1 MTNEDGKRKIVD
13 TALQMFN
20 QRGCKGVTMDD
31 IAQELHISK
40 RTLYETFANKEEL
53 LAECLMGVHDEIEA
67 MHHKFF
73 DKADEPWLVALYML
87 RVNACFSHQYHKLIE
102 DAERY
107 YPEIHD
113 RFFKIQTSAFRTMVE
128 RGMHYAQ
135 EKHYLRE
142 GVDIQLSVDFIC
154 DLVQRHR
161 FSEFSDS
168 AEYARRIKDIGFT
181 YVRGM
186 MTLDTIRRYEEH
198 EADYG
203 QMFRETDTENL

>member
-1 MTNEDGKRKIVD
+1 MANEENRKKIVD

-20 QRGCKGVTMDD
+20 SRGCKGVTMDD

-53 LAECLMGVHDEIEA
+53 LAECLTGVHDEIETL
-67 MHHKFF
+67 HRNFF
-73 DKADEPWLVALYML
+73 SKADEPLLVALYMM
-87 RVNACFSHQYHKLIE
+87 RVNAGFTHKYLKVIE

-113 RFFKIQTSAFRTMVE
+113 RFFKIQTSGFRSMVE
-128 RGMHYAQ
+128 RGMLYAQ
-135 EKHYLRE
+135 EKNYLRE
-142 GVDIQLSVDFIC
+142 GVDIQLSADFIC

-168 AEYARRIKDIGFT
+168 KDYARRIKDIGFT

-186 MTLDTIRRYEEH
+186 MTIETIRRYEEH
-198 EADYG
+198 EQEYE
-203 QMFRETDTENL
+203 QLINEIENR

>member
-1 MTNEDGKRKIVD
+1 MANEDYKKKIVE

-20 QRGCKGVTMDD
+20 SRGCKGVTMDD

-53 LAECLMGVHDEIEA
+53 LAECVMGMHEEVEA
-67 MHHKFF
+67 MHRNFF
-73 DKADEPWLVALYML
+73 EKVDEPLLVALYMM
-87 RVNACFSHQYHKLIE
+87 RVNAGFTYKYQKVIE

-113 RFFKIQTSAFRTMVE
+113 RFFKIYTSAFRTMVE
-128 RGMHYAQ
+128 RGILYAR
-135 EKHYLRE
+135 EKNYLRE
-142 GVDIQLSVDFIC
+142 GVDIQLAADFIC

-161 FSEFSDS
+161 LSEFVDS
-168 AEYARRIKDIGFT
+168 TEYARRITDICFT

-198 EADYG
+198 ESLYG
-203 QMFRETDTENL
+203 QLFNGVIDNKE

>member
-1 MTNEDGKRKIVD
+1 MTTEENREKIVD

-20 QRGCKGVTMDD
+20 SRGCKGVTMDD

-53 LAECLMGVHDEIEA
+53 LAECLMRVHDEVDA

-73 DKADEPWLVALYML
+73 AKADEPLLVALYMM
-87 RVNACFSHQYHKLIE
+87 RVNAGFTHRYQKVIE

-113 RFFKIQTSAFRTMVE
+113 RFFKIHTSVFRSMVE
-128 RGMHYAQ
+128 HGMKYAQ
-135 EKHYLRE
+135 ENNYLRE
-142 GVDIQLSVDFIC
+142 GVDIQLSTDFIC

-168 AEYARRIKDIGFT
+168 TEYARRIKDIGFT

-186 MTLDTIRRYEEH
+186 MTIDTIKRYEEH
-198 EADYG
+198 ESEYG
-203 QMFRETDTENL
+203 QLFNGAVSNL

>member
-1 MTNEDGKRKIVD
+1 MATEENKKKIVD

-20 QRGCKGVTMDD
+20 NRGCKGVTMDD

-73 DKADEPWLVALYML
+73 AKADEPLLVALYMM
-87 RVNACFSHQYHKLIE
+87 RVNAGFTHRYQKVIE

-113 RFFKIQTSAFRTMVE
+113 RFFKIQTSGFRSMIE
-128 RGMHYAQ
+128 RGMVYAK
-135 EKHYLRE
+135 EKNYLRD
-142 GVDIQLSVDFIC
+142 GVDIKLAADFIC
-154 DLVQRHR
+154 DLVQQHR

-168 AEYARRIKDIGFT
+168 TEYARRIKDIGFT

-186 MTLDTIRRYEEH
+186 MTIETIRRYEEH
-198 EADYG
+198 EAEYG
-203 QMFRETDTENL
+203 LLINEMDNNK

>member
-1 MTNEDGKRKIVD
+1 MTNEENRKKIVD
-13 TALQMFN
+13 TALEMFN
-20 QRGCKGVTMDD
+20 RRGCKGVTMDD

-53 LAECLMGVHDEIEA
+53 LAKCLMEVHNEIESL
-67 MHHKFF
+67 HHKFF
-73 DKADEPWLVALYML
+73 AKADEPLLVALYMM
-87 RVNACFSHQYHKLIE
+87 RVNAGFTHQYQKVID

-113 RFFKIQTSAFRTMVE
+113 RFFKIQTSGFRSMVE
-128 RGMHYAQ
+128 RGMLYAQ
-135 EKHYLRE
+135 QKNYLRE
-142 GVDIQLSVDFIC
+142 GVDIQLSADFIC

-168 AEYARRIKDIGFT
+168 NEYARRIKDIGFT

-186 MTLDTIRRYEEH
+186 MTIETIHHYEEH
-198 EADYG
+198 EHEYE
-203 QMFRETDTENL
+203 RLINEIEK

>member
-1 MTNEDGKRKIVD
+1 MANEDHKKKIVD

-20 QRGCKGVTMDD
+20 SRGCKGVTMDD

-53 LAECLMGVHDEIEA
+53 LSECVMSMHEEVEA
-67 MHHKFF
+67 MHRNFF
-73 DKADEPWLVALYML
+73 EKVDEPLLVALYMM
-87 RVNACFSHQYHKLIE
+87 RVNASFSYKYQKVIE

-113 RFFKIQTSAFRTMVE
+113 RFFKIHTSAFHTMVE
-128 RGMHYAQ
+128 HGIMYAK
-135 EKHYLRE
+135 ERNYLRD
-142 GVDIQLSVDFIC
+142 GVDIQLATDFIC

-161 FSEFSDS
+161 LSDFENS
-168 AEYARRIKDIGFT
+168 MQYARRIKDIGFT

-186 MTLDTIRRYEEH
+186 MTIDTIRRYEDH
-198 EADYG
+198 ESEYG
-203 QMFRETDTENL
+203 QLFNEELDIKK

>member
-1 MTNEDGKRKIVD
+1 MTTEENREKIVD

-20 QRGCKGVTMDD
+20 SRGCKGVTMDD

-53 LAECLMGVHDEIEA
+53 LAECLMCVHNEIEA

-73 DKADEPWLVALYML
+73 TKFDEPLLVALYMM
-87 RVNACFSHQYHKLIE
+87 RVNAGFTHQYQKVIE

-113 RFFKIQTSAFRTMVE
+113 RFFKIQTSGFRSMVE
-128 RGMHYAQ
+128 RGMRYAQ
-135 EKHYLRE
+135 EKNYLRE
-142 GVDIQLSVDFIC
+142 SADIQIATDFIC

-168 AEYARRIKDIGFT
+168 KEYARRIKDIGFT

-198 EADYG
+198 ENEYG
-203 QMFRETDTENL
+203 QILNEIDNNK

>member
-1 MTNEDGKRKIVD
+1 MANEENRKKIVD

-20 QRGCKGVTMDD
+20 SRGCKGVTMDD

-53 LAECLMGVHDEIEA
+53 LAECLTGVHDEVEA
-67 MHHKFF
+67 MHLKFF
-73 DKADEPWLVALYML
+73 SKADEPLLVALYMM
-87 RVNACFSHQYHKLIE
+87 RVNAGFTYHYQKVID

-113 RFFKIQTSAFRTMVE
+113 RFFKIQTSGFRSMVE
-128 RGMHYAQ
+128 RGILYAK
-135 EKHYLRE
+135 ERNYLRE
-142 GVDIQLSVDFIC
+142 GVDIQNAVDFIC

-168 AEYARRIKDIGFT
+168 TEYARRIKDIGFT
-181 YVRGM
+181 YVRGL
-186 MTLDTIRRYEEH
+186 MTIDTIRRYEEH
-198 EADYG
+198 ESEYQQLYND
-203 QMFRETDTENL
+203 NNN

>member
-1 MTNEDGKRKIVD
+1 MANEENKKKIVD

-20 QRGCKGVTMDD
+20 NRGCKGVTMDD

-53 LAECLMGVHDEIEA
+53 LAECLMGVHDEIDA
-67 MHHKFF
+67 KHHKFF
-73 DKADEPWLVALYML
+73 AKADEPLLVALYMM
-87 RVNACFSHQYHKLIE
+87 RVNAGFTHKYQKVID

-113 RFFKIQTSAFRTMVE
+113 RFFKIQTSGFRTMVE
-128 RGMHYAQ
+128 RGMIYAK
-135 EKHYLRE
+135 EKNYLRE
-142 GVDIQLSVDFIC
+142 GVDIQQAADFIC

-161 FSEFSDS
+161 FSEFSNS

-186 MTLDTIRRYEEH
+186 MTIDTIRRYEEH
-198 EADYG
+198 EAEYG
-203 QMFRETDTENL
+203 QLFNESDNNK